1 MYVLTMPEPIKQFII
16 HAILL
21 AVIQQGLLLSFH
33 SASVDNVHSWGT
45 HSISHEKY
53 SQNVNEKAK
62 EAVGFKER
70 PPLR

>member
-1 MYVLTMPEPIKQFII
+1 MNVLTMPEPIKQFII

-21 AVIQQGLLLSFH
+21 AVIHQGLLLSFQ
-33 SASVDNVHSWGT
+33 SVSVDNVHSWGT
-45 HSISHEKY
+45 HSISYEKY

-62 EAVGFKER
+62 ETVGFKEC